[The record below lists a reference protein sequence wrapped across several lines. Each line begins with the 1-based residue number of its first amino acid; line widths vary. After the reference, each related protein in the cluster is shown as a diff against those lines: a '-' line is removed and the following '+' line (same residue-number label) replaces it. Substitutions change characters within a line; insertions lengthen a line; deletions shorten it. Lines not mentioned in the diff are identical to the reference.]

1 MNGMPNH
8 NSLTAVAKESI
19 AMSKETGDRS
29 FQVMALV
36 MMVVTGLATMLH
48 AGHVLWRDMKPK
60 RGREHQ
66 TAEPEGQPRRTEAD
80 EELRPHNEPETNWV
94 KKARVSDRPAEGEK
108 LWAQQR
114 ACSGYAGRH

>member
-60 RGREHQ
+60 RGREHEA
-66 TAEPEGQPRRTEAD
+66 AEPDRQPRKAEAG
-80 EELRPHNEPETNWV
+80 EEMRRQDEPEVSWV
-94 KKARVSDRPAEGEK
+94 KKARISERPAEGEK
-108 LWAQQR
+108 VWAQQR
-114 ACSGYAGRH
+114 ACQDYAGRH